1 MSNIKKNNNFVSY
14 LIILTWLFVLVF
26 FTKAQIYAVP
36 ENNDIKEK
44 LISEETSKRKDL
56 TRLEIEQKE
65 LNNSSSK
72 KFKEISKYETE
83 INDDEI
89 IEYIYW
95 HIFTN
100 LWWSASIQGLS
111 IWEGRTW
118 ELWFTEATISLEV
131 KISNEAK
138 MIQLLKF
145 LLNQDK
151 YNFFIESFSYP
162 YDKSSRPFTVKIP
175 IKVLYK

>member
-1 MSNIKKNNNFVSY
+1 MSYIKKNNNFISY
-14 LIILTWLFVLVF
+14 LIILLWLFILVF

-36 ENNDIKEK
+36 ENNDMKSKLVEEEK
-44 LISEETSKRKDL
+44 SKRKQL
-56 TRLEIEQKE
+56 TRLEIQQKE

-72 KFKEISKYETE
+72 KFKEISKYETK
-83 INDDEI
+83 INDYEV
-89 IEYIYW
+89 IEFIYW

-100 LWWSASIQGLS
+100 FGWAASIKSLS
-111 IWEGRTW
+111 IWDERVW
-118 ELWFTEATISLEV
+118 ELWFMESSIWLEL
-131 KISNEAK
+131 KISNEKK

-162 YDKSSRPFTVKIP
+162 YKKSSRPFTIRIP